1 MNTVISQHSNLIY
14 GKGYKRRATFARR
27 LRVLLR
33 LALRNLLR
41 EKQWQKD
48 SLGRPKTNP
57 LRWMG

>member
-14 GKGYKRRATFARR
+14 RKGNKRRSTLARR
-27 LRVLLR
+27 LRVFLR

-41 EKQWQKD
+41 EEPVQYD
-48 SLGRPKTNP
+48 AHGRPKTNP